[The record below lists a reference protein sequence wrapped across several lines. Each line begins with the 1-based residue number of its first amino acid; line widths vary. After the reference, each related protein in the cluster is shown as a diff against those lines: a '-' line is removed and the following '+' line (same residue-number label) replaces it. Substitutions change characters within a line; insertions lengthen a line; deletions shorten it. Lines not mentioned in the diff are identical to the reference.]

1 MIISLAP
8 IKCSFS
14 EKLHGIFFIVIP
26 FKVMDYWGPSKKL
39 LSDLNFLR
47 DLKEFDKDSLQACD
61 LFNLTKLNVIFKA
74 LIYYYVCLNI
84 FLLKWDYC

>member
-1 MIISLAP
+1 MV
-8 IKCSFS
+8 
-14 EKLHGIFFIVIP
+14 IFFIIIT

-61 LFNLTKLNVIFKA
+61 FFQFKK
-74 LIYYYVCLNI
+74 NI
-84 FLLKWDYC
+84 